1 MSIIYDNKTH
11 MYIGE
16 VNPEDGTV
24 TSFTSSM
31 AYATRFEEKDEKT
44 VAKIKELR
52 DVEVIEL
59 D

>member
-1 MSIIYDNKTH
+1 MSIIYDNKNH
-11 MYIGE
+11 MYVGE

-24 TSFTSSM
+24 TSFTSSV
-31 AYATRFEEKDEKT
+31 AYATRFEEKDENLI
-44 VAKIKELR
+44 AKIKELR

>member
-1 MSIIYDNKTH
+1 MSIIYDKKTH

-24 TSFTSSM
+24 TSFTGSV
-31 AYATRFEEKDEKT
+31 AYATRFEEKDEKLI
-44 VAKIKELR
+44 AKIKELR
-52 DVEVIEL
+52 DVEVVEL